1 MFVVLGWFA
10 WVTDLV
16 GLPYCVLRFGLVVLV
31 WLIVWLLLVA
41 VDTCDFKVNF
51 TLRGGFVFGVGCGYV
66 DICGFVVVGL
76 GLCCLGWCGY
86 LLVCGDC
93 VLS

>member
-31 WLIVWLLLVA
+31 WLIGLGYCWLLWILVI
-41 VDTCDFKVNF
+41 
-51 TLRGGFVFGVGCGYV
+51 LR
-66 DICGFVVVGL
+66 
-76 GLCCLGWCGY
+76 
-86 LLVCGDC
+86 
-93 VLS
+93 

>member
-1 MFVVLGWFA
+1 MVDWF
-10 WVTDLV
+10 
-16 GLPYCVLRFGLVVLV
+16 G
-31 WLIVWLLLVA
+31 LLLVA

-51 TLRGGFVFGVGCGYV
+51 TLRGGCFVFGVGCGCV